1 MTFEPKTIDEQIES
15 LAQLT
20 GATESFVGQVK
31 SLFTKKGISL
41 GSDATPY
48 LRALEEAFRREE
60 SIRTNSQRAK
70 ESIAALQQN
79 FSKIGQAYVRQVE
92 QLKKIQSN
100 LRDQTNRLRRQDTE
114 GESETKP
121 GGRYV
126 TRRQREDFPMVP
138 GPEEV
143 Q

>member
-1 MTFEPKTIDEQIES
+1 MTRLIDEQIAS

-31 SLFTKKGISL
+31 ELFTKKGISL
-41 GSDATPY
+41 GADASPY
-48 LRALEEAFRREE
+48 VRALEEAFRREE
-60 SIRTNSQRAK
+60 SIRANSQRAK
-70 ESIAALQQN
+70 ESIAALQQD

-92 QLKKIQSN
+92 QLKRIQSN
-100 LRDQTNRLRRQDTE
+100 LRDQTNRRRRE
-114 GESETKP
+114 GGGSASETKT
-121 GGRYV
+121 GGKYV